1 MFTLFTPRKPW
12 YPVHRRLAWCY
23 YTPATFGTC
32 QPSAVSNQLSG
43 EYDQSKTYRCRWS
56 QKADSWML

>member
-1 MFTLFTPRKPW
+1 MISG
-12 YPVHRRLAWCY
+12 
-23 YTPATFGTC
+23 TPAPGLVLLYTSHIRNL
-32 QPSAVSNQLSG
+32 SAVSNQLSG